1 MLHSKILGISFVA
14 ALALV
19 ANGAATSPAR
29 AQLACGDLPGAL
41 APQDTTIDSATV
53 TTTGGGAE
61 FCKVLGHISPVPESR
76 IDFVVNLPA
85 NWNDR
90 FLMIGDG
97 GHDGVVSGSTRGIDD
112 GFATANSNLG
122 HDAGAFPGATF
133 AFDQPDLAAGRAS
146 ETDYGWRAVHLTT
159 VVAKEIVA
167 GFYGAGPSYSYFDGC
182 STGGREAHMEVQR
195 FPADYDG
202 VVDGAAAFD
211 LIGLAMEQN
220 WSMQQTFAHDIGGKN
235 DLIAGAV
242 MAQCDG
248 LDGLVDGLIDDP
260 RRCDFDPASL
270 TCAPGQ
276 DPNTCLSAEQVQA
289 VQDIYDGPSNSNGP
303 IYRGKPMGSE
313 GLWSLWIIPPPF
325 GFAAQGGFVFDFM
338 NYLFFENDPGPAFDW
353 RTFDFEADAGSGA
366 FMANT
371 VNATNPDI
379 SAFRDRGG
387 KYILYHGSADG
398 LIPPFRTIEY
408 YQQVVET
415 LGGPVKK
422 TQEFARLF
430 MLPGMDHCGA
440 FGRGLLVNDWLTPLV
455 NWVENG
461 VAPDRIIATQF
472 VGVPAP
478 RTRPLCPYP
487 QVARYNGS
495 GDENDAAN
503 FSCQL
508 LGLDQADEAGGFENG
523 QQGRNKARRNQ

>member
-1 MLHSKILGISFVA
+1 MRLSRCIGYSVFGT
-14 ALALV
+14 LALV
-19 ANGAATSPAR
+19 ISATATSSAR
-29 AQLACGDLPGAL
+29 AELACGDVPGTL
-41 APQDTTIDSATV
+41 AIQDTIIDSAV
-53 TTTGGGAE
+53 VMNTGGGAE

-76 IDFVVNLPA
+76 IDFVVNLPTQ
-85 NWNDR
+85 WSGR

-97 GHDGVVSGSTRGIDD
+97 GHDGAVSGSTAGIDD
-112 GFATANSNLG
+112 GFATANSNMG
-122 HDAGAFPGATF
+122 HDAGEFPGATF
-133 AFDQPDLAAGRAS
+133 AFDQPDLAAGRAR

-159 VVAKEIVA
+159 VVAKQIIA
-167 GFYGAGPSYSYFDGC
+167 GFYGDGPSYSYFNGC

-195 FPADYDG
+195 FPEDYDG
-202 VVDGAAAFD
+202 VADGAAAFD
-211 LIGLAMEQN
+211 LIGLALEQN
-220 WSMQQTFAHDIGGKN
+220 WSMQQTFAHDLTGKN
-235 DLIAGAV
+235 FLIAGAV

-270 TCAPGQ
+270 TCAAGQ
-276 DPNTCLSAEQVQA
+276 DPNTCLSADQVQA
-289 VQDIYDGPSNSNGP
+289 VQKIYDGPSNSQGP

-313 GLWSLWIIPPPF
+313 GFWFVWIMPPI
-325 GFAAQGGFVFDFM
+325 AAQGGFVFDFM

-353 RTFDFEADAGSGA
+353 QTFDFEADANSGR
-366 FMANT
+366 FMAAT
-371 VNATNPDI
+371 VNATDPDI

-408 YQQVVET
+408 YQQVVDT
-415 LGGPVKK
+415 LGGPTKK

-430 MLPGMDHCGA
+430 MVPGMDHCGA
-440 FGRGLLVNDWLTPLV
+440 FGTGLQVNDWLTPLV
-455 NWVENG
+455 NWVEND

-472 VGVPAP
+472 VGVPTP

-487 QVARYNGS
+487 QVARYSGS

-508 LGLDQADEAGGFENG
+508 LGLDRADEAGGFENG
-523 QQGRNKARRNQ
+523 QEGRNNARRNQ